1 MLLFGGI
8 RRRATAGSGG
18 EESTGPG
25 RPAGGEEN
33 DMRIPG
39 PTDLLKIAGQ
49 GYDAADRA
57 IALLPRVVAVL
68 GDVEHLLGRV
78 GAMMNELELTQ
89 RRATALV
96 TRTDDVVSRAENVL
110 GRTEALT
117 NEFASVLERLV
128 PSLDRLEPVIAQLA
142 ATTSPDE
149 AHAVVR
155 LIDTL
160 PSIVDKVQAD
170 ILPVLDTLGTVAPDL
185 RDLLDVSK
193 EFNEMLG
200 SLPGMGRVKK
210 RIEDRQDEE
219 DHQRTDNYRAD
230 EIPAAAPDRRS

>member
-68 GDVEHLLGRV
+68 GEVEHLLGRV
-78 GAMMNELELTQ
+78 GAMLKTYSAGP
-89 RRATALV
+89 RRSRMSSL
-96 TRTDDVVSRAENVL
+96 RCWNDLSRAWT
-110 GRTEALT
+110 GWSR
-117 NEFASVLERLV
+117 
-128 PSLDRLEPVIAQLA
+128 
-142 ATTSPDE
+142 
-149 AHAVVR
+149 
-155 LIDTL
+155 
-160 PSIVDKVQAD
+160 
-170 ILPVLDTLGTVAPDL
+170 
-185 RDLLDVSK
+185 
-193 EFNEMLG
+193 
-200 SLPGMGRVKK
+200 
-210 RIEDRQDEE
+210 
-219 DHQRTDNYRAD
+219 
-230 EIPAAAPDRRS
+230 